1 MANETGKNVH
11 LTVPKEAA
19 KQRLDVFLTGRLAQ
33 YSRSRLQQLIKSG
46 FVRVNGQPAR
56 ARQIVRTDDRVDL
69 AAPAPVKVENAA
81 QDIPLDILF
90 EDNDLLVINK
100 PAGLVVH
107 PGAGHRDQTLVNALL
122 HHCTNL
128 SGIGGEERPGI
139 VHRLDKDTSGCLIV
153 ATNDEAHRNLAAQFA
168 GRTVEKVYLALVS
181 GKLRSKTGSIDARI
195 ARHPVHRQ
203 RMAAVS
209 TRGRTARTDYRV
221 AQEGPTA
228 SLVECRIHS
237 GRTHQIRVHFHHLGH
252 PVLGDKLYA
261 PKLAREFARQMLHA
275 WKVAF
280 DHPRTAEPL
289 KFEAPIPADFK
300 QAIER
305 LELRKA

>member
-1 MANETGKNVH
+1 
-11 LTVPKEAA
+11 
-19 KQRLDVFLTGRLAQ
+19 
-33 YSRSRLQQLIKSG
+33 
-46 FVRVNGQPAR
+46 
-56 ARQIVRTDDRVDL
+56 
-69 AAPAPVKVENAA
+69 
-81 QDIPLDILF
+81 
-90 EDNDLLVINK
+90 
-100 PAGLVVH
+100 
-107 PGAGHRDQTLVNALL
+107 
-122 HHCTNL
+122 
-128 SGIGGEERPGI
+128 
-139 VHRLDKDTSGCLIV
+139 
-153 ATNDEAHRNLAAQFA
+153 
-168 GRTVEKVYLALVS
+168 
-181 GKLRSKTGSIDARI
+181 
-195 ARHPVHRQ
+195 
-203 RMAAVS
+203 MAAVS

-221 AQEGPTA
+221 VREGPTA

>member
-1 MANETGKNVH
+1 MIVSKG
-11 LTVPKEAA
+11 AA
-19 KQRLDVFLTGRLAQ
+19 RQRLDVFMAGQLKQ
-33 YSRSRLQQLIKSG
+33 YSRSRLQQLIRGG
-46 FVRVNGQPAR
+46 FVRVNGEPAR
-56 ARQIVRTDDRVDL
+56 ARQIVRTDDLVDL
-69 AAPAPVKVENAA
+69 TEPALLKTETVA

-107 PGAGHRDQTLVNALL
+107 PGAGHRDRTLVNALL

-128 SGIGGEERPGI
+128 SGIGGTERPGI
-139 VHRLDKDTSGCLIV
+139 VHRLDKETSGCLIV
-153 ATNDEAHRNLAAQFA
+153 ATNDEAHRHLAAQFA

-181 GKLRSKTGSIDARI
+181 GNLQSKSGSIDAQI

-203 RMAAVS
+203 RMAAGS
-209 TRGRTARTDYRV
+209 TRGRAARTDYRV
-221 AQEGPTA
+221 RREGPAA

-261 PKLAREFARQMLHA
+261 PKLARDFARQMLHA

-280 DHPRTAEPL
+280 DHPRTNERL
-289 KFEAPIPADFK
+289 KFEAAVPDDFEE
-300 QAIER
+300 AIKR
-305 LELRKA
+305 LELRKP

>member
-1 MANETGKNVH
+1 MTNFAGENLH

-19 KQRLDVFLTGRLAQ
+19 RQRLDLFLAGRLTQ
-33 YSRSRLQQLIKSG
+33 YSRSRLQQLIKGG
-46 FVRVNGQPAR
+46 FVRVNGESAR
-56 ARQIVRTDDRVDL
+56 PRQIVRTADTVEL
-69 AAPAPVKVENAA
+69 VAPAPVKTENAA

-153 ATNDEAHRNLAAQFA
+153 ATNDEAHRDLATQFA

-181 GKLRSKTGSIDARI
+181 GNLRSKTGSIDAQI

-209 TRGRTARTDYRV
+209 TRGRSARTDYRV
-221 AQEGPTA
+221 LQEGPEA
-228 SLVECRIHS
+228 SLIECRIHS

-261 PKLAREFARQMLHA
+261 PKLAKRFSRQMLHA

-280 DHPRTAEPL
+280 DHPRTKERL
-289 KFEAPIPADFK
+289 RFEAPVPNDFEDT
-300 QAIER
+300 IEG
-305 LELRKA
+305 LELRK